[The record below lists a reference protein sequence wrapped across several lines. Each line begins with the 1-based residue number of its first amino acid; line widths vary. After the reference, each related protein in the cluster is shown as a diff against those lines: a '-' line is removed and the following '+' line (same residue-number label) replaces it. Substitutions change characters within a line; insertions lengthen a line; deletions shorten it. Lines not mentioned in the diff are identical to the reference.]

1 MGCQQT
7 CMTWNM
13 GLSASDNMRRIGS
26 EGYESSLM
34 SATPQNTVLC
44 NAAGQLHRTQRSAV
58 RQATATTLAVPGMKR
73 EIYSKRQK
81 ADHRIKKV
89 AETGPQ
95 IGMDRGANR
104 GICS

>member
-44 NAAGQLHRTQRSAV
+44 NAAG
-58 RQATATTLAVPGMKR
+58 
-73 EIYSKRQK
+73 
-81 ADHRIKKV
+81 
-89 AETGPQ
+89 
-95 IGMDRGANR
+95 
-104 GICS
+104 